1 MDLLYQNFKSIIWL
15 YTAILIL
22 TCKLMNLS
30 FNPLTISYQ
39 SKSPVFLSISFTA
52 SIFTYMPQI
61 SKHLHAYPPNARAG
75 SVYHFF

>member
-30 FNPLTISYQ
+30 FNPLTICFQ
-39 SKSPVFLSISFTA
+39 SKSPVFFIYILHSFN
-52 SIFTYMPQI
+52 IY
-61 SKHLHAYPPNARAG
+61 LHAPKIETFACIP
-75 SVYHFF
+75 S